1 MMHHFLALVPLS
13 STTPTPSRAN
23 SSGSKQT
30 RSGFGWLWFSCSAK
44 GVQTEPP
51 VMLLHQAAH
60 CAVGHLVIAPILLLH
75 DGCTRGTWFVHLL
88 LDQGV
93 ARVLVSGQLGPE
105 NGRQDGGEGGVPLL
119 QAGGSRNLVIGL
131 GQAGQGVEI
140 GLGGG
145 HGHVVDAVR
154 L

>member
-1 MMHHFLALVPLS
+1 
-13 STTPTPSRAN
+13 
-23 SSGSKQT
+23 
-30 RSGFGWLWFSCSAK
+30 
-44 GVQTEPP
+44 
-51 VMLLHQAAH
+51 MLLHQTAH

-75 DGCTRGTWFVHLL
+75 DGGTRGAWLVHLL

-93 ARVLVSGQLGPE
+93 ACVLVSGQLGPE

-131 GQAGQGVEI
+131 GQQIGQGRAGQGVEI

-145 HGHVVDAVR
+145 HGDVVDAVR